1 MEELFGS
8 QHKNKNMQMR
18 HTRNVKITS
27 HCCNDHHI
35 KRGNSYF
42 NMKYTS
48 YVVFYSLHGGLRKM
62 TLFGLFPHAGLF
74 NFSEFSSSTLYKPPP
89 TLQYI

>member
-1 MEELFGS
+1 MITNKNINLLENIPAIEELFGS

-18 HTRNVKITS
+18 HTRNVKTTS

-42 NMKYTS
+42 NMK
-48 YVVFYSLHGGLRKM
+48 
-62 TLFGLFPHAGLF
+62 
-74 NFSEFSSSTLYKPPP
+74 
-89 TLQYI
+89 